1 MGFTDGKWEQGGLS
15 TDLTLFLG
23 ADQFTDFAG
32 LATLP
37 AAPAAGLLF
46 KVVPAADAAKFFIT
60 PESML
65 LRSGQFA
72 VPLFSGFTGTLG
84 TGTANAGA
92 DQNAFG
98 TAAAGPGPS
107 TVSGTS
113 GPLALPVG
121 VPPQPASTLATLKG
135 GVAGPQPKG
144 IQINSVDVIYQVL
157 TAAATLATIG
167 LTTTKFA
174 NGVAPV
180 VANLIALGANGLPT
194 AVSAQP
200 TVTNVPVAAPALI
213 TSLVDTQVI
222 LNINLTAGAGATIE
236 FFGAVLKCSYNFN

>member
-1 MGFTDGKWEQGGLS
+1 MGFTDGRWEQGTPS

-46 KVVPAADAAKFFIT
+46 KVVPAADAAKFFVT
-60 PESML
+60 PEALL
-65 LRSGQFA
+65 LRSGQLA

-84 TGTANAGA
+84 TGTANPGA

-98 TAAAGPGPS
+98 TAAALPGPS
-107 TVSGTS
+107 SVSGTS
-113 GPLALPVG
+113 GPLGLPTG

-135 GVAGPQPKG
+135 GVAGPQGKG

-157 TAAATLATIG
+157 TVAASAATIG

-174 NGVAPV
+174 AGVAPV
-180 VANLIALGANGLPT
+180 VANLIALGANGLTT
-194 AVSAQP
+194 AINAQP
-200 TVTNVPVAAPALI
+200 AVINVPLVAPVMI
-213 TSLVDTQVI
+213 TSLVDTQVV
-222 LNINLTAGAGATIE
+222 LNINLTSGAGGTIE
-236 FFGAVLKCSYNFN
+236 FFGAVLKCSFNLN